1 MTARDTARF
10 RIHGHD
16 ERSRFGRS
24 DFTET
29 LQRKFRSATRRTVTR
44 TLPCQIGDG
53 SRRPLRKINSRE
65 RLSVLRH
72 RVRHRRRH
80 RKGRIRSPLRPRIRG
95 PIGIQH
101 VTARVR
107 GRHPNDARFF
117 VRITL
122 ILVTLGLRF
131 TARRRIGAGAFGN
144 LVLRNGRIE
153 RAAIDRRRHGGQYV
167 P

>member
-1 MTARDTARF
+1 MTARDATRF

-16 ERSRFGRS
+16 ERARLGRRNL
-24 DFTET
+24 TET
-29 LQRKFRSATRRTVTR
+29 LKMKFRSATRRTVTCTFPCEVRDGSCR
-44 TLPCQIGDG
+44 TLGEIDRG
-53 SRRPLRKINSRE
+53 E
-65 RLSVLRH
+65 RLSILRH
-72 RVRHRRRH
+72 GVRHRRRH
-80 RKGRIRSPLRPRIRG
+80 RKRRICSPLRPRIRG

-122 ILVTLGLRF
+122 ILVTLSLRF
-131 TARRRIGAGAFGN
+131 STWRCIFPCAFGN